1 MTVPPVCLD
10 AGDAAELGELL
21 EFLADWLV
29 GERSPLAESLRRFL
43 GVDGYEVDELRA
55 DVSRFS
61 FLLGV
66 NDGELLFGG
75 DER

>member
-1 MTVPPVCLD
+1 MKLRPVCLD
-10 AGDAAELGELL
+10 AGDAVELGELL
-21 EFLADWLV
+21 EFVGDWLV
-29 GERSPLAESLRRFL
+29 WDRGLLGGSLSRFI
-43 GVDGYEVDELRA
+43 GVDGYDVDELRA
-55 DVSRFS
+55 DLSRFT